1 MKNKSTSIIM
11 GLIIIAI
18 LSVVALL
25 GYSLIIEFTNKNEE
39 TNKTSAININD
50 DKDNV
55 SDDEISKDNTEEKS
69 LEVPKIKVNTNINSN
84 TNSATSNNA
93 LEELANGSNS
103 TDTTTAYDS
112 VSINKYFYNQLDN
125 ASQIFYKAFESNKQ
139 NMKSGNYKLAFNNT
153 FTDILST
160 SNGQEMLG
168 DYYQSAIEAY
178 MYDNPDV
185 FYLSPNKMYLN
196 IETTTR
202 GSKKSYNVFISSG
215 DNSNYFIEEFSSS
228 AEVNSAIS
236 QLERIKSQ
244 ILSNKTSDTYE
255 NIKMIHDYLINNVE
269 YDDTV
274 SRKNIYNIYGALVN
288 KSSVCEGYAKA
299 FKYLAD
305 GLGIENTLV
314 IGTGVNT
321 NGQRENH
328 AWNYV
333 KLRDKW
339 YAVDCT
345 WDDPIIIGNG
355 YVGDNIKYKYFLK
368 GSRTMNDNHFPSS
381 TFTDGGKVFRY
392 PNLSESDY

>member
-1 MKNKSTSIIM
+1 MRFDSI
-11 GLIIIAI
+11 
-18 LSVVALL
+18 
-25 GYSLIIEFTNKNEE
+25 YSAAPEGMR
-39 TNKTSAININD
+39 
-50 DKDNV
+50 V
-55 SDDEISKDNTEEKS
+55 SR
-69 LEVPKIKVNTNINSN
+69 
-84 TNSATSNNA
+84 A
-93 LEELANGSNS
+93 
-103 TDTTTAYDS
+103 
-112 VSINKYFYNQLDN
+112 
-125 ASQIFYKAFESNKQ
+125 
-139 NMKSGNYKLAFNNT
+139 T
-153 FTDILST
+153 FTDILSNA
-160 SNGQEMLG
+160 NGQEKLG

-202 GSKKSYNVFISSG
+202 GSKKSYNVFISCG
-215 DNSNYFIEEFSSS
+215 DNSNYFIHEFSSS